1 MTNTEQNRKS
11 LALDRAA
18 HQWLT
23 EAADEAEITVKD
35 ALEKA
40 VLWWSTV
47 VEQMDVT
54 PAELIESAVQVQEA
68 RNRLGELVRARR
80 PARPE
85 AELTD
90 AEEIARKFAS
100 AETMDHGLQ
109 PEDPT
114 PDLYSTDWERSD
126 HTAAKVGPG
135 AYRVVKKLSD
145 ETDRSA
151 KECVEEAV
159 QLWCIYREE
168 RRGERAASA
177 VERIRRVLKDMG
189 TL

>member
-1 MTNTEQNRKS
+1 MANESNDRKS

-35 ALEKA
+35 ALEEA
-40 VLWWSTV
+40 VLWWSTA
-47 VEQMDVT
+47 VEAMDAS
-54 PAELIESAVQVQEA
+54 PAELIESAVNVQEG
-68 RNRLGELVRARR
+68 RNRFGELSLARK
-80 PARPE
+80 PVRPE
-85 AELTD
+85 EELTD
-90 AEEIARKFAS
+90 QEIIQRQSAS
-100 AETMDHGLQ
+100 TETMDHGLQ

-135 AYRVVKKLSD
+135 AYRVVKRLSD